1 MLYCMCE
8 AGRGKGE
15 RGIMRSALDGQ
26 VYGAPN
32 RYAAL
37 RPKDT
42 DEFPPVMLQTA
53 MRVLKIG
60 VRQVLTFAGRVPPNV
75 WDESKGRPKYDKVHY
90 PNVDVHECPH
100 YHTRVILEG

>member
-1 MLYCMCE
+1 MKLYCMCE
-8 AGRGKGE
+8 AQRGLGDVK
-15 RGIMRSALDGQ
+15 RAAPDGQ
-26 VYGAPN
+26 VHGAPN

-37 RPKDT
+37 RPNDT

-60 VRQVLTFAGRVPPNV
+60 VRQVLTFDGQVPPNV
-75 WDESKGRPKYDKVHY
+75 WDESKGRPKYDKEHY

-100 YHTRVILEG
+100 CHARVVLEG